1 MPSVLFV
8 CTGNVCRSPMAEV
21 LFIDHLKRSGLDP
34 AQWQVGSAGTW
45 TENGYPAS
53 SNSVE
58 VMKERGLDLSQH
70 NSRVVTADLLAQFD
84 LILVMESNHKE
95 ALTLEF
101 PSLADRIFM
110 LSEMAGEKKTVEDPI
125 GQEISAYRKCA
136 DEIQDWIERGWEN
149 ILQRT

>member
-84 LILVMESNHKE
+84 LISYLVFGRPSGLLGGGQASALAGLGSE
-95 ALTLEF
+95 AKSHF
-101 PSLADRIFM
+101 VHRFI
-110 LSEMAGEKKTVEDPI
+110 LS
-125 GQEISAYRKCA
+125 
-136 DEIQDWIERGWEN
+136 
-149 ILQRT
+149 